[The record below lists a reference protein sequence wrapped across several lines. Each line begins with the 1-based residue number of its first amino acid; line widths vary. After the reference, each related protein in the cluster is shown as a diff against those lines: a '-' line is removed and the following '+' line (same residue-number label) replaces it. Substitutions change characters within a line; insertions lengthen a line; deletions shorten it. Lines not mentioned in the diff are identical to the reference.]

1 MNISTV
7 NTLRSSGNQGST
19 GVNDG
24 FLSIGRKGQVI
35 EGIISKITD
44 KITINFS
51 GKEVQVDK
59 NALKNA
65 KEGQIRRFEITD
77 VSKDRIELREVNRE
91 SAVTGA
97 KINCTVIGTDADT
110 FLDIMD
116 KSLGNGS
123 GGGSAK
129 GAADRT
135 AGRMTGSDYEKLE
148 KEGMSLE
155 SYEAGRLERA
165 VDRIHDNRQFK
176 EEAIEEAAQYREK
189 AEQDIKKMS
198 VAAKITDSMAKQI
211 AKELVEKDIPVTEE
225 NVSAMLTA
233 VNMAASISGMTEN
246 GMAYLLQ
253 NGQAPTVQNIYH
265 SEFSGYPAGPVDET
279 AWAAIKEQAEEVL
292 KEAGLDV
299 NQKTQQEAKWLYQNG
314 IPITKESFDTLH
326 MLQAL
331 KENMT
336 PEALLAKMAEAMKNG
351 LKPEEADLNF
361 LPEQQ
366 AQKAVDDFGQI
377 SGEAVDYVAA
387 RNQAATLEHYRSAD
401 ASLQEEQKKS
411 GMEAAQKKV
420 AEETANMT
428 EEQRLQAVT
437 ARRQLEEIRLKL
449 TQEAAVRLLKK
460 GIVLDTSGL
469 QEIVDGLRELEDAY
483 YKNMLREGTEAV
495 TDENVS
501 LLKETLVKADELWK
515 APEYVLGVTLRQRQ
529 FQTVDTL
536 YEAAAGLQEKL
547 HKAGEAYETLMTVPR
562 QDMGDSIKKAFG
574 NIDAILTDLGLE
586 PTEDNRRAVRI
597 LGYNS
602 MEITEESISDI
613 KAYDG
618 AVTSMIKELQPAVT
632 VELIRRGINPLN
644 MNIEDLTEQLKQ
656 IKEEIGVTSEEK
668 YSKYLWKLEKQNNI
682 SENERKGYIGI
693 YRLMHTLE
701 KVDGAAIGAV
711 VNAGQ
716 ELTLR
721 NLLTAVRSK
730 KHSGINAGIDD
741 SFGAVQSAAAYQN
754 SISEQIETGL
764 SDSKKEYTRQLA
776 GRIMDVLSPE
786 RLEQVA
792 ASLEGGLE
800 EVLSMNPEQLADAL
814 EQAADTGLADKRY
827 AGEMA
832 EEVRGILSEGEE
844 AVDFIENFHI
854 PVTIGHLH
862 AAEKYFTRKGNLY
875 KDLQEKADNSN
886 TGFEEMVD
894 LIQDAETLQEK
905 YEKVHT
911 QMEQLVKEQ
920 SINQADTYE
929 AVREFRILGQGIALA
944 RALGQK
950 EHYEIPIVTGDRIT
964 NISLTVIK
972 GKKEN
977 GRVQIGADSER
988 FGRIE
993 AEFSVKEQVINGFIL
1008 CDSRDGEKAML
1019 DCQKEL
1025 LGGFG
1030 ELGLKA
1036 GQIHVGLDKKASSYL
1051 HKIDESG
1058 EGQTGTRLLYQTA
1071 RTFIK
1076 SMQAAEQNIE

>member
-7 NTLRSSGNQGST
+7 NTLRSPENQGST

-59 NALKNA
+59 NALRNA

-91 SAVTGA
+91 SAAAGA
-97 KINCTVIGTDADT
+97 KIKCTVIGTDADT

-116 KSLGNGS
+116 KSLETGS
-123 GGGSAK
+123 GGSAAK
-129 GAADRT
+129 GAAGRT
-135 AGRMTGSDYEKLE
+135 AGRMTGSGYEKLE

-155 SYEAGRLERA
+155 SYEAGRLDRA
-165 VDRIHDNRQFK
+165 LERIHDNRQFR
-176 EEAIEEAAQYREK
+176 EEAIEDVTQYREE

-211 AKELVEKDIPVTEE
+211 AKELVEKDIPITLE
-225 NVSAMLTA
+225 NVSAILTA
-233 VNMAASISGMTEN
+233 VDMAASVSGMTEN
-246 GMAYLLQ
+246 GMAYLMQ
-253 NGQAPTVQNIYH
+253 NQQEPTVQNIYH
-265 SEFSGYPAGPVDET
+265 SEFSGYPAGPVDER
-279 AWAAIKEQAEEVL
+279 AWAAIKEQAGEVL

-314 IPITKESFDTLH
+314 IPITKESFETLH
-326 MLQAL
+326 MLKAL
-331 KENMT
+331 KETML
-336 PEALLAKMAEAMKNG
+336 PETLLAKMAEAMGNG
-351 LKPEEADLNF
+351 LKPEEANLNP
-361 LPEQQ
+361 LPEQR

-387 RNQAATLEHYRSAD
+387 RDQVATLENYRSAD
-401 ASLQEEQKKS
+401 ARLQEEQARS
-411 GMEAAQKKV
+411 GIEAVQKKV

-428 EEQRLQAVT
+428 EEQKLQAVT
-437 ARRQLEEIRLKL
+437 ARRQLEEIRFKL

-469 QEIVDGLRELEDAY
+469 QEIVEGLRELEDTY
-483 YKNMLREGTEAV
+483 YKNMLREGIGTV

-529 FQTVDTL
+529 LQTVDTL
-536 YEAAAGLQEKL
+536 HTAAADLQEKL
-547 HKAGEAYETLMTVPR
+547 QKAGEAYETLMTAPR

-574 NIDAILTDLGLE
+574 NIDAILADMGLE

-602 MEITEESISDI
+602 MEITEESITDI

-618 AVTSMIKELQPAVT
+618 AVTSMLKELQPAVT

-656 IKEEIGVTSEEK
+656 VKEEIGVTSEEK
-668 YSKYLWKLEKQNNI
+668 YSKYLWKLEKQGNI
-682 SENERKGYIGI
+682 KENERKGYIGI
-693 YRLMHTLE
+693 YRLVNTLE
-701 KVDGAAIGAV
+701 KADGAAIGAV
-711 VNAGQ
+711 INAGQ

-730 KHSGINAGIDD
+730 KHSGMSAEIDD
-741 SFGAVQSAAAYQN
+741 SFGAVQSTPVNRN

-764 SDSKKEYTRQLA
+764 SGSKREYTQQLA
-776 GRIMDVLSPE
+776 GRIMDALSPDK
-786 RLEQVA
+786 LEQVS

-814 EQAADTGLADKRY
+814 ERAEDKALADRRY
-827 AGEMA
+827 AREMA
-832 EEVRGILSEGEE
+832 EEVRNIMSDGEE
-844 AVDFIENFHI
+844 AVDFIENFQI
-854 PVTIGHLH
+854 PVTVGRLH
-862 AAEKYFTRKGNLY
+862 AAEKYFTRKGSLY
-875 KDLQEKADNSN
+875 KDFQEKADNSN
-886 TGFEEMVD
+886 TGFEEMAD
-894 LIQDAETLQEK
+894 FIQDAETLQKK
-905 YEKVHT
+905 YEEIHT
-911 QMEQLVKEQ
+911 RMDQLVKEQ

-944 RALGQK
+944 RVLEQK

-964 NISLTVIK
+964 NISLTVQK

-977 GRVQIGADSER
+977 GKVQIGVDSER
-988 FGRIE
+988 LGKIE
-993 AEFSVKEQVINGFIL
+993 AEFSVKEQVINGFVL

-1025 LGGFG
+1025 LDCFG

-1036 GQIHVGLDKKASSYL
+1036 GQINVGLDKKASSFL
-1051 HKIDESG
+1051 HKTDLG
-1058 EGQTGTRLLYQTA
+1058 GDGQTGTRLLYQTA

-1076 SMQAAEQNIE
+1076 SIQAAEQNIE